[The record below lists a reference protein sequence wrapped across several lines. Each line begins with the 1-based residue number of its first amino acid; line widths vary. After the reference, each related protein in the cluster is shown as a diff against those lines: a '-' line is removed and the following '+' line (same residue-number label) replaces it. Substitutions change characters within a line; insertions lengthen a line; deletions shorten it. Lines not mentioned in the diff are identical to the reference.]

1 MSHLNKW
8 RHNIQTL
15 NTQHN
20 DTFHTDIQHN
30 SFSTQYQHNVQF
42 VLSAS
47 LFSMCNYTDIV
58 VLNVIIFSVV
68 SLKVVALTEA
78 FE

>member
-1 MSHLNKW
+1 MSHLNIG
-8 RHNIQTL
+8 RRNIQTI

-20 DTFHTDIQHN
+20 DTYHTDIQHN

-42 VLSAS
+42 VLITS

-58 VLNVIIFSVV
+58 VLNVII
-68 SLKVVALTEA
+68 LCVVALNVVVLTEA